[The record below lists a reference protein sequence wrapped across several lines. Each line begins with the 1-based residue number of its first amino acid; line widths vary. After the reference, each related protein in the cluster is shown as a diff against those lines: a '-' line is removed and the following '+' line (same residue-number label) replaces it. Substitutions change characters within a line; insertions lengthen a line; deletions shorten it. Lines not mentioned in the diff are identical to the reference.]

1 MQAPAKSWWLLLL
14 CGILEVIYCG
24 MNFLM
29 LRPNGTLALR
39 TFVSRRSTIVDMGM
53 LALGAGV
60 CVIAAAVWNSRKTS
74 AWLLALNGV
83 ALTALGLIFMFWTG
97 ALSFRTIA
105 LLFAVMAISAGVYEL
120 AIARAARWPWVAMGI
135 VSFAFAAAFL
145 SFAFRWIQLP
155 GSPTASF
162 IWMGSYFAF
171 SAVCMFIL
179 AAKPEP
185 KALAAL

>member
-1 MQAPAKSWWLLLL
+1 
-14 CGILEVIYCG
+14 
-24 MNFLM
+24 
-29 LRPNGTLALR
+29 
-39 TFVSRRSTIVDMGM
+39 
-53 LALGAGV
+53 
-60 CVIAAAVWNSRKTS
+60 
-74 AWLLALNGV
+74 
-83 ALTALGLIFMFWTG
+83 MFWTG